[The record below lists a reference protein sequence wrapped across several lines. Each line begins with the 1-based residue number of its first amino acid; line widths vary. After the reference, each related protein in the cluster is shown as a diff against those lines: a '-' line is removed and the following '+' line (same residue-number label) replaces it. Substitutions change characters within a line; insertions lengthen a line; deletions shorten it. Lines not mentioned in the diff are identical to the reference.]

1 MTRLVMIVAGGTG
14 GHVYPGIAVAEA
26 LRKAG
31 CELVWM
37 GSRPGIESRVVPAAG
52 LPFVTI
58 PVSGLRRRGMLR
70 WLTAPVML
78 AGAIVVAL
86 AHTLRLRPGVVLG
99 MGGYV
104 SGPGG
109 IAAWLCRRPLVIHEQ
124 NAIAGLTNRLLSRLA
139 DRVLEAVP
147 GTFDRSVGARTTGNP
162 VRAAIANEPVRG
174 RSSAAR
180 RVLVFGGSRGAR
192 RLNEILPEA
201 LGGCGLD
208 GLEIIHQC
216 GAAEVE
222 ETRARYARFDGLMR
236 VDVVPFIEDMAKA
249 YAAADLVVARA
260 GAITVAEL
268 AAAGKP
274 AILVPYPYAVD
285 DHQSANAAYLVDGGA
300 AELVQE
306 ADLHAGTLGVR
317 IAGLLGDEAKLAAMA
332 ARARRLARPDAAR
345 DVARHCLEYL
355 DVR

>member
-139 DRVLEAVP
+139 DRVLEDAVVDLQRA
-147 GTFDRSVGARTTGNP
+147 GGDVGVVEGP
-162 VRAAIANEPVRG
+162 I
-174 RSSAAR
+174 
-180 RVLVFGGSRGAR
+180 
-192 RLNEILPEA
+192 
-201 LGGCGLD
+201 
-208 GLEIIHQC
+208 GLE
-216 GAAEVE
+216 
-222 ETRARYARFDGLMR
+222 
-236 VDVVPFIEDMAKA
+236 
-249 YAAADLVVARA
+249 
-260 GAITVAEL
+260 
-268 AAAGKP
+268 
-274 AILVPYPYAVD
+274 
-285 DHQSANAAYLVDGGA
+285 
-300 AELVQE
+300 
-306 ADLHAGTLGVR
+306 
-317 IAGLLGDEAKLAAMA
+317 GD
-332 ARARRLARPDAAR
+332 RLARQ
-345 DVARHCLEYL
+345 
-355 DVR
+355 